1 MIDLPHRLRT
11 LRQQALSLEQLAQR
25 TGLTKSYLSKLER
38 GLSEPSIS
46 TVLRLAEA
54 YGVGVSQL
62 VGSDQNAQ
70 DELVSL
76 VRVADREALQRGGL
90 GAEYRYESLAGRRKV
105 KAMEPFVVHPPREF
119 PDATAVFPHP
129 GEEFLLVLKGAIE
142 VQVGERQ
149 FRLDAGDSLY
159 FDSELPHTAC
169 VPWDGRRP
177 RCWWWLPTE
186 VARFH
191 CLFLVPSA
199 ALRPAGPHLEIRF
212 ET

>member
-11 LRQQALSLEQLAQR
+11 LRRQQALSLEQLAQR

-62 VGSDQNAQ
+62 VGSDQDAQ

-119 PDATAVFPHP
+119 PDAAAVFPSRRGIP
-129 GEEFLLVLKGAIE
+129 AGARAPSRSRWASASSGSTPATRCTSIPSC
-142 VQVGERQ
+142 R
-149 FRLDAGDSLY
+149 
-159 FDSELPHTAC
+159 TAC
-169 VPWDGRRP
+169 APWDGRRP
-177 RCWWWLPTE
+177 RCWWWPPTRPSDST
-186 VARFH
+186 VYSRCPRRH
-191 CLFLVPSA
+191 CAP
-199 ALRPAGPHLEIRF
+199 RPPHLEIRL

>member
-11 LRQQALSLEQLAQR
+11 LRRQQALSLEQLAQR

-62 VGSDQNAQ
+62 VGADDAAQ
-70 DELVSL
+70 DEVVSV
-76 VRVADREALQRGGL
+76 VRVADREALQRGGP
-90 GAEYRYESLAGRRKV
+90 GSQYHYESLAGHRKI
-105 KAMEPFVVHPPREF
+105 KAMEPFVVHPPRDF
-119 PDATAVFPHP
+119 PDAAAVFPHP

-149 FRLDAGDSLY
+149 FRLETGDSVY
-159 FDSELPHTAC
+159 FDSELPHRMRTVSRAMA
-169 VPWDGRRP
+169 
-177 RCWWWLPTE
+177 E
-186 VARFH
+186 V
-191 CLFLVPSA
+191 LVVA
-199 ALRPAGPHLEIRF
+199 AH
-212 ET
+212 